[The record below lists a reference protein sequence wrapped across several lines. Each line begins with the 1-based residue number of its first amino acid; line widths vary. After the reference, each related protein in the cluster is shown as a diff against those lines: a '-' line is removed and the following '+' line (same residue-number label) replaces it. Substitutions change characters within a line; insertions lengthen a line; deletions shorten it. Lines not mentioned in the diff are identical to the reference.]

1 MSRDETVRRTR
12 AADGRLSVSATGDS
26 AVLCGPMVQRVPGSR
41 LAEGQTDEALMARAR
56 EGCEAAFDA
65 LIRRHYRQVA
75 NFAARMTGRPDL
87 APDVAQHVFA
97 LVYEKRSRY
106 RPGRPFRPWL
116 YTIARRRCGKVL
128 RQENRTVPPGLV
140 EARSE
145 GERNDPGQ
153 AAERRE
159 LRRALR
165 AALPQL
171 PERERAAVVMF
182 HYLQWPYN
190 EIAAALGC
198 SSGAARTAAC
208 RGRARLRRLL
218 AAFEEGEGG

>member
-1 MSRDETVRRTR
+1 
-12 AADGRLSVSATGDS
+12 
-26 AVLCGPMVQRVPGSR
+26 MVQRVPRSHVAGEPS
-41 LAEGQTDEALMARAR
+41 DETLMARAQ

-65 LIRRHYRQVA
+65 LIHRHYQQIA

-87 APDVAQHVFA
+87 APDIAQHVFA
-97 LVYEKRSRY
+97 VIYQQRRRY
-106 RPGRPFRPWL
+106 RQSGAFRPWL
-116 YTIARRRCGKVL
+116 YTIARRHCRNVV
-128 RQENRTVPPGLV
+128 RRENRALSEDIGATVAADEESDPPH
-140 EARSE
+140 
-145 GERNDPGQ
+145 
-153 AAERRE
+153 AAEQRE
-159 LRRALR
+159 LLRALR
-165 AALPQL
+165 TALPEL

-182 HYLQWPYN
+182 HYLQWSYK

>member
-1 MSRDETVRRTR
+1 VRPTWFGS
-12 AADGRLSVSATGDS
+12 GRLDVSVTGDGV
-26 AVLCGPMVQRVPGSR
+26 VLHRPMPQHTAPNHIADVLS
-41 LAEGQTDEALMARAR
+41 DEALMARAQA
-56 EGCEAAFDA
+56 GCDDAFDA
-65 LIRRHYRQVA
+65 LIHRHYQPIA

-97 LVYEKRSRY
+97 VIYQQRRRY
-106 RPGRPFRPWL
+106 RQSGAFRPWL
-116 YTIARRRCGKVL
+116 YTIARRHCRDVV
-128 RQENRTVPPGLV
+128 RRENRALPEDIGATVAADEQSDPP
-140 EARSE
+140 
-145 GERNDPGQ
+145 Q
-153 AAERRE
+153 AAEQRE
-159 LRRALR
+159 LLRALR
-165 AALPQL
+165 TALPEL

-182 HYLQWPYN
+182 HYLQWSYK

>member
-1 MSRDETVRRTR
+1 MR
-12 AADGRLSVSATGDS
+12 AADGRLKVSATGES
-26 AVLCGPMVQRVPGSR
+26 AVLCAPMVQPVPRSR
-41 LAEGQTDEALMARAR
+41 LAEGQTDEALMARAQ

-65 LIRRHYRQVA
+65 LIRRHYKQVA

-87 APDVAQHVFA
+87 APDIAQHVFA
-97 LVYEKRSRY
+97 LVFEKRSRY
-106 RPGRPFRPWL
+106 RRGHPFRPWL
-116 YTIARRRCGKVL
+116 YIIARRRCRKVL
-128 RQENRTVPPGLV
+128 REESRTVAGDAV
-140 EARSE
+140 AAQREAEHS
-145 GERNDPGQ
+145 DPGQ

-159 LRRALR
+159 TLRGLR
-165 AALPQL
+165 AALTQL

-190 EIAAALGC
+190 EIAAALGS